1 MLTLA
6 FDYNIN
12 KRFIQDLEKEV
23 NKLAKNT
30 LLVGIP
36 ENDEGNADSKRPTNA
51 MIGYINEKGSPAMNI
66 PARPFLEPS
75 LYEAKDEIANIMRPT
90 FQDVHIKQKKG
101 TLDEAGMLAVSK
113 VKNWI
118 REQKGFAPISPKTF
132 EARQRRRKN
141 GQAGDKALIDTAN
154 FINSITYVVANEDY
168 EVSDILGDSN

>member
-1 MLTLA
+1 MLTMA
-6 FDYNIN
+6 FDYKIN
-12 KRFIQDLEKEV
+12 KRFIKDLEKEV

-36 ENDEGNADSKRPTNA
+36 ENNEGSSDSKRPTNA
-51 MIGYINEKGSPAMNI
+51 LIGYINERGDPLRHI

-75 LYEAKDEIANIMRPT
+75 LYEAKDEIANIMKPT
-90 FQDVHIKQKKG
+90 FQDVHIKQQKG
-101 TLDEAGMLAVSK
+101 TLDKAGLFAVSK

-118 REQKGFAPISPKTF
+118 EAQRGFAPISQKTL
-132 EARQRRRKN
+132 EARQRKRKN
-141 GQAGDKALIDTAN
+141 GQAGEKALIDTGN